1 MQSATPRHPR
11 NRRNSSPDAQP
22 DPLARADTGTLTPA
36 RRGIQR
42 SFVMVGEAE
51 RRMRVR
57 AGLAYA
63 IPFVP
68 ALILLVKERRQRWL
82 RFHAAQSLVFFILL
96 ALIQI
101 ALFAA
106 LVLFGGNVDTLP
118 VAAVAGLV
126 FYGLYLLVGIL
137 GLVFWLRL
145 VADAMSGRCTR
156 FRLLSGVAMR
166 LEKALARLQRLS
178 PAQRSNGR
186 P

>member
-1 MQSATPRHPR
+1 M
-11 NRRNSSPDAQP
+11 
-22 DPLARADTGTLTPA
+22 LTPA
-36 RRGIQR
+36 RGGMPR
-42 SFVMVGEAE
+42 SFVLSGEAE

-68 ALILLVKERRQRWL
+68 ALILLMRERHQRWL

-145 VADAMSGRCTR
+145 VADAMSGRSTR
-156 FRLLSGVAMR
+156 FRLLSGAAMR
-166 LEKALARLQRLS
+166 LEMALARLQRLS
-178 PAQRSNGR
+178 PAQRPTGR